1 MFVYV
6 WVGLGSLLTSSYDAI
21 NMFFHAAS
29 QDIVLERTQ
38 PVDGVPCAG
47 QTVIYNCRVVG
58 SGEQRWSL
66 PNGESQD
73 LRFTAASS
81 NGTVRPSVDGNFIA
95 TLTSRTGIDPD
106 FIFDST
112 LMIKEAMN
120 YSMTLTCT
128 ASGGVSDTTMIVV
141 SGEFLQS
148 TTPQCIP
155 LVYNFSL

>member
-1 MFVYV
+1 MHVHC
-6 WVGLGSLLTSSYDAI
+6 G
-21 NMFFHAAS
+21 HPPPP
-29 QDIVLERTQ
+29 LERTQ

-47 QTVIYNCRVVG
+47 QTVIYNCRVLIG

-73 LRFTAASS
+73 LIFTGGSA
-81 NGTVRPSVDGNFIA
+81 NGTVRLSMDGNIIA

-120 YSMTLTCT
+120 YSMNLTCT
-128 ASGGVSDTTMIVV
+128 ATGVFSDSTMIVV

>member
-1 MFVYV
+1 ME
-6 WVGLGSLLTSSYDAI
+6 LKLLKPSL
-21 NMFFHAAS
+21 HAAS

-38 PVDGVPCAG
+38 PVDGVPCVG
-47 QTVIYNCRVVG
+47 QTVIYNCRVLIG

-73 LRFTAASS
+73 LRFTGASS
-81 NGTVRPSVDGNFIA
+81 NGTVRPSQDGNFIA
-95 TLTSRTGIDPD
+95 TLTSRTGMDPD
-106 FIFDST
+106 FIFYST

-120 YSMTLTCT
+120 YSMNLTCT
-128 ASGGVSDTTMIVV
+128 ARGGVSGTTMIVV

-155 LVYNFSL
+155 

>member
-1 MFVYV
+1 MCIHAFN
-6 WVGLGSLLTSSYDAI
+6 GLKPSLHT
-21 NMFFHAAS
+21 AS
-29 QDIVLERTQ
+29 QDAVLERTQ

-73 LRFTAASS
+73 LRFTAGSP

-95 TLTSRTGIDPD
+95 TLTSRTGMDPD

-120 YSMTLTCT
+120 YSMNLTCT